1 MQFVIDDV
9 GFIFSEEAN
18 FDNIE
23 RLEVLLD
30 LLDDIWSDGWVAY
43 YSEELFYKEVGW
55 GPMSSTLEIIH
66 KYHIISAQISA
77 WEKPF

>member
-1 MQFVIDDV
+1 MYKALAFLLLNT
-9 GFIFSEEAN
+9 FIAVVHAEE
-18 FDNIE
+18 
-23 RLEVLLD
+23 
-30 LLDDIWSDGWVAY
+30 GW
-43 YSEELFYKEVGW
+43 ELSVSGPAP